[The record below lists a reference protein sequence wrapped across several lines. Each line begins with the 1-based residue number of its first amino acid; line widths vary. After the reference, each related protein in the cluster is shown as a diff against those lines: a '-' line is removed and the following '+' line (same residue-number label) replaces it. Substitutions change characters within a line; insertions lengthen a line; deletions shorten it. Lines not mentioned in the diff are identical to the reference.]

1 MVGFPNETLAQMLE
15 TVEMAVKIN
24 LDWYTIQVVHP
35 LPKTEMHQQLVDMGL
50 LSDDEIED
58 EKLNYGNRSGKRKN
72 IENSYEE
79 IDFNDPFQ
87 SNLQRVP
94 SKAEMEDIWFTSDFK
109 INYERIDKINDVDKL
124 KKLSVFLKFISKKL
138 A

>member
-58 EKLNYGNRSGKRKN
+58 EKLNYGNRSGKRK
-72 IENSYEE
+72 I
-79 IDFNDPFQ
+79 
-87 SNLQRVP
+87 L
-94 SKAEMEDIWFTSDFK
+94 K
-109 INYERIDKINDVDKL
+109 IL
-124 KKLSVFLKFISKKL
+124 MKK
-138 A
+138 